1 MNTKKLKVLKVVNT
15 IVLIIAIALLATGLY
30 ECLFSAIVYDGSG
43 SFNKS
48 DAVIAYAVTY
58 GVSSAI
64 FGECFLLSKAK
75 SKSTTNLMINRDEAV
90 AFVYSF

>member
-1 MNTKKLKVLKVVNT
+1 MKALKVVNT
-15 IVLIIAIALLATGLY
+15 IVLIIAIALLATGIY
-30 ECLFSAIVYDGSG
+30 ECIFAAFVYDGSG

-64 FGECFLLSKAK
+64 FWGLFFIIK
-75 SKSTTNLMINRDEAV
+75 SKIKKYDKLDD
-90 AFVYSF
+90 

>member
-15 IVLIIAIALLATGLY
+15 IVLIIAIALLAAGIY
-30 ECLFSAIVYDGSG
+30 GCMFSAFVYDGSG

-64 FGECFLLSKAK
+64 FWGVFFIIK
-75 SKSTTNLMINRDEAV
+75 SKIKKYDKLDD
-90 AFVYSF
+90 

>member
-15 IVLIIAIALLATGLY
+15 IVLIIAIALLATGIY
-30 ECLFSAIVYDGSG
+30 ECIFAAIVYDGSG
-43 SFNKS
+43 SLNKS

-64 FGECFLLSKAK
+64 FWGVFFIIK
-75 SKSTTNLMINRDEAV
+75 SKIKKYDKLDD
-90 AFVYSF
+90 

>member
-15 IVLIIAIALLATGLY
+15 IVLIIAIALLATGIY
-30 ECLFSAIVYDGSG
+30 ECIFAAIVYDGSG

-64 FGECFLLSKAK
+64 FWGVFFIIK
-75 SKSTTNLMINRDEAV
+75 SKIKKYDKLDD
-90 AFVYSF
+90 